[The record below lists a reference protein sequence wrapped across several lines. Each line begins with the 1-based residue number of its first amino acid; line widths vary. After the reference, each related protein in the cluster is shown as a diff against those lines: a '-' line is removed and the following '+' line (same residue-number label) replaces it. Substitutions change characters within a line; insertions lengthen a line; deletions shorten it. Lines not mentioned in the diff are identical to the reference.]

1 MERRASRWNQQ
12 SEGIGVN
19 HCLLEVEVLE
29 APQVRYTQDNQ
40 TPVAEMAVRFAGL
53 RPEDPPGQIKVVGW
67 GNLAQDLQ
75 NRAQA
80 GQRLVVEGRLRINT
94 VSRADGVKEKR
105 AEITLAR
112 LHPLGEATHQGTA
125 SGAGMAARPEAAPT
139 AAAAPRNV
147 PRPIPPTSQAPRPD
161 PEATSLSTAV
171 ATEKPPVWNTSPLVA
186 DDLLDGDDD
195 IPF

>member
-1 MERRASRWNQQ
+1 
-12 SEGIGVN
+12 VN

-40 TPVAEMAVRFAGL
+40 TPVAEMAVRFDGL

-80 GQRLVVEGRLRINT
+80 GQRLVVEGRLRIST

-105 AEITLAR
+105 AELTLAR
-112 LHPLGEATHQGTA
+112 LHPLGDATNQPAAA
-125 SGAGMAARPEAAPT
+125 STAGMAAT
-139 AAAAPRNV
+139 AAAAPRNL
-147 PRPIPPTSQAPRPD
+147 PRPIPQTSQAPRPV
-161 PEATSLSTAV
+161 PEAAGRTTAV
-171 ATEKPPVWNTSPLVA
+171 AAEQPPVWNTSPLVA